1 MSGHSKWKTIKRRKG
16 AADSKRGALFT
27 KLAREIQIA
36 AKESA
41 DVEYNFRLRLAVDK
55 AKANSMPKE
64 NIERAIRRGSGSEQ
78 ADELLEI
85 AYEGYGPGGVALYI
99 EVLTDNR
106 QRTVSE
112 IRHALTRANGAMGES
127 GSVAWQFEPR
137 GYITIP
143 MNGQDQDHIFEA
155 ALDAGAEDVEFG
167 EELAEIF
174 TEAGDLKLVQD
185 AFRKRGFKIETSELT
200 MKPKMLLALDDKTS
214 FSVMGL
220 MDHLEEL
227 EDVTSVYSNLDISE
241 ELLSRMEE

>member
-1 MSGHSKWKTIKRRKG
+1 MRVCGLGR
-16 AADSKRGALFT
+16 
-27 KLAREIQIA
+27 
-36 AKESA
+36 
-41 DVEYNFRLRLAVDK
+41 
-55 AKANSMPKE
+55 
-64 NIERAIRRGSGSEQ
+64 
-78 ADELLEI
+78 
-85 AYEGYGPGGVALYI
+85 
-99 EVLTDNR
+99 
-106 QRTVSE
+106 
-112 IRHALTRANGAMGES
+112 AMGES

-143 MNGQDQDHIFEA
+143 MNGMNEDQIFEA

-220 MDHLEEL
+220 MENLEEL

>member
-143 MNGQDQDHIFEA
+143 MNGQDQDQIFEA

-220 MDHLEEL
+220 MENLEEL

-241 ELLSRMEE
+241 ELLARMEE